1 MPKALKTNKPWMVD
15 GSETETRVFFKA
27 VDPGRLT
34 MFQGLTPHLGLYEQH
49 RVGLTLKTNRKRRQ
63 E

>member
-1 MPKALKTNKPWMVD
+1 MPKVLKTNKPWIIN
-15 GSETETRVFFKA
+15 GSETGTRVFFKA
-27 VDPGRLT
+27 VDFGRLT

-49 RVGLTLKTNRKRRQ
+49 RLGLMLKPNRKRRQ